1 MGVAPSANYSDC
13 SCSGVEAGTLMPS
26 QGPRH
31 KNRGRSQPNKNSA
44 ILWSM
49 LWPFPLPLVEEL
61 EPKERLSPSSRVFT
75 VVLLKQGP

>member
-1 MGVAPSANYSDC
+1 MDVAPSANYSDR

-31 KNRGRSQPNKNSA
+31 KNSA
-44 ILWSM
+44 ILPSM

-61 EPKERLSPSSRVFT
+61 ESKERLSPSSRVFT